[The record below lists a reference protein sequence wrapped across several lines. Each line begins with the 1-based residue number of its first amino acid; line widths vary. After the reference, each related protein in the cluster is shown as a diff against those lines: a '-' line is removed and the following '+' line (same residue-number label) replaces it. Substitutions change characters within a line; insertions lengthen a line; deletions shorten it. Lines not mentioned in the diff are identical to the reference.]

1 MWRYYSSMKKTN
13 SDPVMFL
20 LAITFVIMFSSLS
33 LPPKL
38 YRGGLTMCDVA
49 SDPPDEGPNGR
60 LVEGQGVVAGGGDD
74 DPLPGG
80 NVLISVSPTQA
91 VSRWP

>member
-1 MWRYYSSMKKTN
+1 
-13 SDPVMFL
+13 
-20 LAITFVIMFSSLS
+20 
-33 LPPKL
+33 
-38 YRGGLTMCDVA
+38 MCDVA